1 MQVYGILIPLR
12 NKKKRKEKGR
22 KGERKGVRKEERK
35 ERKKLEGVLIH
46 HVGTL
51 IDVFTVA
58 VPQKKF
64 LASVLMSFLNSA

>member
-1 MQVYGILIPLR
+1 MIPPR
-12 NKKKRKEKGR
+12 NKKKEKGR
-22 KGERKGVRKEERK
+22 KGERKGVRKEGRK
-35 ERKKLEGVLIH
+35 ERKKLEDVLIH

-51 IDVFTVA
+51 IDGFTVIA